1 MIKSIEK
8 ILFILIFFIL
18 GALCSEYR
26 NRDLQKYIPL
36 EQALQQIA
44 DHPYDFD
51 NYDCLDFGK
60 DGINVLT
67 SQGIQSSIIVGYKED
82 DLKIQHAFLGIWIEP
97 QTGNFTNN
105 YTFERIYD
113 K

>member
-18 GALCSEYR
+18 GAIYSEYR

-36 EQALQQIA
+36 EQSLQQISN
-44 DHPYDFD
+44 HEYDY
-51 NYDCLDFGK
+51 NEYDCLDFSKEGRK
-60 DGINVLT
+60 ILT
-67 SQGIQSSIIVGYKED
+67 SQGIESSIIVGYKED
-82 DLKIQHAFLGIWIEP
+82 DPDTQHAFLGIWIEP